1 MNFLESQKNKGLE
14 YIMEESEVVKMP
26 TPNKIAMEQR
36 YERFCREYVLSGCST
51 NEAAK
56 RLNIDCRTASR
67 YLTKP
72 EVVSRIKE
80 IAGEIWRA
88 EDERAAEQHKIA
100 IEHDMADIGQRT
112 RWLAAV
118 VKGDI
123 NDMALIKGEAVEIPP
138 KLIDRLRASEQLN
151 KIQAC
156 YTQCIDL
163 SGSMPIVIKDDVGA
177 DDG

>member
-1 MNFLESQKNKGLE
+1 MSSTIKKDRLSHRQEKF
-14 YIMEESEVVKMP
+14 
-26 TPNKIAMEQR
+26 A
-36 YERFCREYVLSGCST
+36 REYVLHGCNAT
-51 NEAAK
+51 QTAK
-56 RLNIDCRTASR
+56 AMGVDVRTCTRWLSN
-67 YLTKP
+67 P
-72 EVVSRIKE
+72 EVSNRVKE
-80 IAGEIWRA
+80 LADEIWRA

-151 KIQAC
+151 KMQAC

-163 SGSMPIVIKDDVGA
+163 SGSMPVVIKDDVGA
-177 DDG
+177 ADD